1 METRDIKKN
10 YFYTGDFFWPAVVL
24 GASLIIA
31 TIAGG
36 QIFYKSKQLSNVL
49 SVTGSSEQIVTSD
62 TVKWQ
67 SSISRSVDSASLKE
81 GSSQIKNDAQVVAQ
95 YLKTSG
101 VADTE
106 VTISP
111 VTVSP
116 VCESQNNISYD
127 KFGNQSCGSSKTMGY
142 NLQQVITVESQ
153 KVPEVTKISQAA
165 SDYFIGQGLVF
176 TTQSLE
182 YYYSKLAD
190 LRLNLLS
197 KATIDAKARAEK
209 MIESTG
215 KQIDALQAASM
226 GVFQVTSK
234 NSVEVSDYGV
244 YDTSSLE
251 KKVTGV
257 VRVSFSLK

>member
-1 METRDIKKN
+1 MDQEIKKN
-10 YFYTGDFFWPAVVL
+10 FYDKGDFFWPAAVL
-24 GASLIIA
+24 GASLIVA

-67 SSISRSVDSASLKE
+67 SVISRSVDAASLKE
-81 GSSQIKNDAQVVAQ
+81 GSAQIKNDAAVVSQ

-101 VADTE
+101 VADSE
-106 VTISP
+106 ITINP
-111 VTVSP
+111 VTVSS
-116 VCESQNNISYD
+116 VCESQNNIFYD
-127 KFGNQSCGSSKTMGY
+127 KFGNQTCGSSRTTGY

-176 TTQSLE
+176 TTQNLE

-190 LRLNLLS
+190 LRLDLLS
-197 KATIDAKARAEK
+197 KATTDAKARADR
-209 MIESTG
+209 IAESTG
-215 KQIDALQAASM
+215 KQIDAMQSASM
-226 GVFQVTSK
+226 GVFQVTAK